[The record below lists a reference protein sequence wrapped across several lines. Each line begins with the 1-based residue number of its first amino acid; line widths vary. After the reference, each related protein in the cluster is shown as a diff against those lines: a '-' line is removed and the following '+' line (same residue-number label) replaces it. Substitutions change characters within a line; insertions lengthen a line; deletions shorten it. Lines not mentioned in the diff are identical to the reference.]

1 MADLSLLART
11 LSVQQDQDNS
21 RQSSAK
27 RNTVTSLIDPNN
39 DALSKGSSV
48 KHNKQANYRSEA
60 SNKNIN
66 TLPEKLLIK
75 IFQKLTPCE
84 LLKCAGVCKSWRNLT
99 QNPRVWN
106 MIRLRPD
113 FKDSL
118 YAKNF
123 EYFMYLLSH
132 RFSLGLEYIE
142 LPVEYITAQVLH
154 ELANKCNYLSHLTLD
169 FSTAMQLRDF
179 NDLSVFPCNLKSLTI
194 CLSDVIF
201 LEGFMRR
208 IYTNLNSIEQ
218 LNLIGTI
225 ETSSDMDESHETI
238 NIIKLRTYTPNLKV
252 IESLFAL

>member
-1 MADLSLLART
+1 MADLSILART
-11 LSVQQDQDNS
+11 LSIQQDQDHS
-21 RQSSAK
+21 RQSSSK
-27 RNTVTSLIDPNN
+27 RNTVTSSVIDSSN
-39 DALSKGSSV
+39 DALTKGSSV
-48 KHNKQANYRSEA
+48 NNHKRGNNRNEA
-60 SNKNIN
+60 SKKNIN
-66 TLPEKLLIK
+66 SLPEKLLIK
-75 IFQKLTPCE
+75 IFQKLTPRE
-84 LLKCAGVCKSWRNLT
+84 LLKCASVCKSWRGLT

-118 YAKNF
+118 YVRTL

-154 ELANKCNYLSHLTLD
+154 ELANKCNYLNHLTLD
-169 FSTAMQLRDF
+169 FSTAMQLHDF

-208 IYTNLNSIEQ
+208 IYTNLNSIEH
-218 LNLIGTI
+218 LKLIGTI

-252 IESLFAL
+252 IEL